1 MTFSVT
7 VSDHIMIA
15 HRLRGEQFGPAQ
27 GLHGATFAVEASF
40 VSPELKPDGTVID
53 MTAAAA
59 ALQQVLSGL
68 NYRNLD
74 DLPEFD
80 GINTTTEVL
89 ARYIADGLADQL
101 ATSDTGTST
110 GTSTGG
116 PTDAG
121 RLSAIEVVLHESPSA
136 RAGYV
141 KKL

>member
-15 HRLRGEQFGPAQ
+15 HSLRGEQFGPAQ
-27 GLHGATFAVEASF
+27 GLHGATFAVEATC
-40 VSPELKPDGTVID
+40 VRPEVKPDGTVID

-74 DLPEFD
+74 ELPEFE
-80 GINTTTEVL
+80 GINTTTEIL

-101 ATSDTGTST
+101 APGETGTEGAT
-110 GTSTGG
+110 GPGG
-116 PTDAG
+116 LT
-121 RLSAIEVVLHESPSA
+121 AIEVVLHESPSA

-141 KKL
+141 RKL

>member
-1 MTFSVT
+1 MTFTVT

-15 HRLRGEQFGPAQ
+15 HSLRGEQFGPAQ
-27 GLHGATFAVEASF
+27 GLHGATFAVEATF
-40 VSPELKPDGTVID
+40 VSPEVKPDGTVID

-74 DLPEFD
+74 ELPEFE

-101 ATSDTGTST
+101 APADPSQPSNTTGT
-110 GTSTGG
+110 
-116 PTDAG
+116 DA
-121 RLSAIEVVLHESPSA
+121 LTAIEVVLHESPSA

-141 KKL
+141 RKL